1 MRYGKSN
8 SSRYV
13 VARLDYGDQL
23 PDTLIAI
30 CEQNRVHAG
39 RIHVQGTLREVEL
52 QLFDADQR
60 AYRPTFVSEGPVEL
74 IHLTGMVSTL
84 GGQTIINAHAIVAYL
99 THGQSG
105 MAAGTLSNAA
115 VHAAECVIEVFDD
128 LRLERSLDKDAGIPV
143 IKGFTTVAPRSSGAA
158 ATGGVSRDAELE
170 EYDEDDGE
178 LDSDD
183 ADDDADGAND
193 WTGHDAPMGFNARAA
208 GADRPAPQRATSAP
222 ATPSVRFTGPGSSG
236 TAPLDLPKAAP
247 PRRAAWQAALETA
260 KDLDDELDDDE
271 PVELRRGDL
280 LLHPR
285 LGDCIVESVVDDSA
299 VNIRMPS
306 TRRVSKLALGLLK
319 IERAPDRDGRR
330 VFKVTAPGRG

>member
-52 QLFDADQR
+52 QLFDPEQR
-60 AYRPTFVSEGPVEL
+60 TYRPTFVSEGPVEL
-74 IHLTGMVSTL
+74 IQLTGMVSTL
-84 GGQTIINAHAIVAYL
+84 GGQTVINAHAIVAYL
-99 THGQSG
+99 AHGQSG

-128 LRLERSLDKDAGIPV
+128 LRLERSLDKDAGLPV
-143 IKGFTTVAPRSSGAA
+143 IKGFTTVAPRNQAA
-158 ATGGVSRDAELE
+158 ASVGAPSRDGELE
-170 EYDEDDGE
+170 EYDEE
-178 LDSDD
+178 DSDAD
-183 ADDDADGAND
+183 LEEDDDDVGADD
-193 WTGHDAPMGFNARAA
+193 WTGHDAPVGFNARAA
-208 GADRPAPQRATSAP
+208 GGDRPAAQRSSSAP
-222 ATPSVRFTGPGSSG
+222 AASSSRPVGFGGGGTP
-236 TAPLDLPKAAP
+236 PLELQKAAP
-247 PRRAAWQAALETA
+247 PRRASWQAALDTA

-299 VNIRMPS
+299 VNIRLPA